1 MTRLRLILL
10 VFALAGS
17 TWGQSTLLSDASF
30 QGIDAGSAHDL
41 NIQHAGGT
49 PAPDTTFQR
58 IGVTADLP
66 VFYAEVKQ
74 TVTFPGSWLAASGRN
89 FAEWR
94 SATRQ
99 IVFDHL
105 LAEPPRASFQPVTLA
120 EEDRGSYTAR
130 KVVFNLNG
138 WSRVLGY
145 LLVPK
150 GEGPFP
156 AVLLLHDHGARFDI
170 GKEKMVR
177 PFQVDPARLQAAEE
191 WVRGGYG
198 ARFVGDELA
207 RRGYLCLAVDA
218 LNWGD
223 RGGAG
228 KEGQQ
233 ALASNLFNLGISLAG
248 LVAWEDLAALRFLS
262 SLPEADTT
270 RIAAIG
276 HSFGSYRAWQL
287 AALSEK
293 IRAAVCICWM
303 AGRMELMVPGNN
315 LTKGQS
321 AYTTLHPGLTRLL
334 DYPDVASLACP
345 RALLF
350 FNGEDDHLFPQ
361 PAARAAFDK
370 MRRIWEEQ
378 GAGERLVTRFWPGGH
393 QFSREMQEA
402 AFDWLDGQL
411 GRR

>member
-1 MTRLRLILL
+1 MILSGAILIAGA
-10 VFALAGS
+10 ALA
-17 TWGQSTLLSDASF
+17 QPVFL
-30 QGIDAGSAHDL
+30 
-41 NIQHAGGT
+41 
-49 PAPDTTFQR
+49 PDTSFQR

-66 VFYAEVKQ
+66 VFYAEIKRGLN
-74 TVTFPGSWLAASGRN
+74 FPCSWLSGAYSD
-89 FAEWR
+89 FDAWR
-94 SATRQ
+94 SQTRQ
-99 IVFDHL
+99 LVFDHL
-105 LAEPPRASFQPVTLA
+105 LTEPPRASFQPVTIA

-156 AVLLLHDHGARFDI
+156 AVLLLHDHGAKFDI

-177 PFQVDPARLQAAEE
+177 PFGESPARIASAQQ
-191 WVRGGYG
+191 WVASGYG
-198 ARFVGDELA
+198 GRFVGDELA

-223 RGGAG
+223 RAGAG

-233 ALASNLFNLGISLAG
+233 ALASNLLNMGMSLAG
-248 LVAWEDLAALRFLS
+248 LTAWEDLAALRFLATR
-262 SLPEADTT
+262 PEADTT
-270 RIAAIG
+270 RMAAIG

-287 AALSEK
+287 AALSEQ

-303 AGRMELMVPGNN
+303 AGRSELLVPGNN

-321 AYTTLHPGLTRLL
+321 SYTTLHPGLTRLL

-350 FNGEDDHLFPQ
+350 YNGEDDHLFPWL
-361 PAARAAFDK
+361 AARAAFDK

-378 GAGERLVTRFWPGGH
+378 GAGDRLETRFWPGGH
-393 QFSREMQEA
+393 QFSLEMQEA
-402 AFDWLDGQL
+402 AFAWLDEQL
-411 GRR
+411 GRRPFNR

>member
-1 MTRLRLILL
+1 MIPKYAMLLSGAILIAGA
-10 VFALAGS
+10 ALA
-17 TWGQSTLLSDASF
+17 QPVFL
-30 QGIDAGSAHDL
+30 
-41 NIQHAGGT
+41 
-49 PAPDTTFQR
+49 PDTSFQR

-66 VFYAEVKQ
+66 VFYAEIKRGLN
-74 TVTFPGSWLAASGRN
+74 FPCSWLSGAYSD
-89 FAEWR
+89 FDAWR
-94 SATRQ
+94 SQTRQ
-99 IVFDHL
+99 LVFDHL
-105 LAEPPRASFQPVTLA
+105 LTEPPRASFQPVTIA

-156 AVLLLHDHGARFDI
+156 AVLLLHDHGAKFDI

-177 PFQVDPARLQAAEE
+177 PFGESPARIASAQQ
-191 WVRGGYG
+191 WVASGYG
-198 ARFVGDELA
+198 GRFVGDELA

-223 RGGAG
+223 RAGAG

-233 ALASNLFNLGISLAG
+233 ALASNLLNMGMSLAG
-248 LVAWEDLAALRFLS
+248 LTAWEDLAALRFLATRA
-262 SLPEADTT
+262 EADTT
-270 RIAAIG
+270 RMAAIG

-287 AALSEK
+287 AALSEQ

-303 AGRMELMVPGNN
+303 AGRSELLVPGNI

-321 AYTTLHPGLTRLL
+321 SYTTLHPGLTRLL

-350 FNGEDDHLFPQ
+350 YNGEDDHLFPRL
-361 PAARAAFDK
+361 AARAAFDK

-378 GAGERLVTRFWPGGH
+378 GAGDRLETRFWPGGH
-393 QFSREMQEA
+393 QFSLEMQEA
-402 AFDWLDGQL
+402 AFAWLDEQL
-411 GRR
+411 GRRPFNR

>member
-1 MTRLRLILL
+1 MIPKYAMILSGAILIAGA
-10 VFALAGS
+10 ALA
-17 TWGQSTLLSDASF
+17 QPVFL
-30 QGIDAGSAHDL
+30 
-41 NIQHAGGT
+41 
-49 PAPDTTFQR
+49 PDTSFQR

-66 VFYAEVKQ
+66 VFYAEIKRGLN
-74 TVTFPGSWLAASGRN
+74 FPCSWLSGAYSD
-89 FAEWR
+89 FTGWR
-94 SATRQ
+94 SQTRQ
-99 IVFDHL
+99 LVFDHL
-105 LAEPPRASFQPVTLA
+105 LTEPPRASFQPVTLA
-120 EEDRGSYTAR
+120 VEDRGSYTAR

-156 AVLLLHDHGARFDI
+156 AVLLLHDHGAKFDI

-177 PFQVDPARLQAAEE
+177 PFGESPARIASAQQ
-191 WVRGGYG
+191 WVASGYG
-198 ARFVGDELA
+198 GRFVGDELA

-223 RGGAG
+223 RAGAG

-233 ALASNLFNLGISLAG
+233 ALASNLLNMGVSLAG
-248 LVAWEDLAALRFLS
+248 LTAWEDLAALRFLATR
-262 SLPEADTT
+262 PEADTT
-270 RIAAIG
+270 RMAAIG

-287 AALSEK
+287 AALSEQ

-303 AGRMELMVPGNN
+303 AGRSELLVPGNN

-321 AYTTLHPGLTRLL
+321 SYTTLHPGLTRLL

-350 FNGEDDHLFPQ
+350 YNGEDDHLFPRL
-361 PAARAAFDK
+361 AARAAFDK

-378 GAGERLVTRFWPGGH
+378 GAGDRLETRFWPGGH
-393 QFSREMQEA
+393 QFSLEMQEA
-402 AFDWLDGQL
+402 AFAWLDEQL
-411 GRR
+411 GRRPFNR

>member
-1 MTRLRLILL
+1 MILSGAILIAGA
-10 VFALAGS
+10 ALA
-17 TWGQSTLLSDASF
+17 QPVFL
-30 QGIDAGSAHDL
+30 
-41 NIQHAGGT
+41 
-49 PAPDTTFQR
+49 PDTSFQR

-66 VFYAEVKQ
+66 VFYAEIKRGLN
-74 TVTFPGSWLAASGRN
+74 FPCSWLSGAYSD
-89 FAEWR
+89 FDAWR
-94 SATRQ
+94 SQTRQ
-99 IVFDHL
+99 LVFDHL
-105 LAEPPRASFQPVTLA
+105 LTEPPRASFQPVTIA

-156 AVLLLHDHGARFDI
+156 AVLLLHDHGAKFDI

-177 PFQVDPARLQAAEE
+177 PFGESPARIASAQQ
-191 WVRGGYG
+191 WVASGYG
-198 ARFVGDELA
+198 GRFVGDELA
-207 RRGYLCLAVDA
+207 RRGYLCFATDA

-233 ALASNLFNLGISLAG
+233 ALASNLLNMGVSLAG
-248 LVAWEDLAALRFLS
+248 LTAWEDLAALRFLATR
-262 SLPEADTT
+262 PEADTT
-270 RIAAIG
+270 RMAAIG

-287 AALSEK
+287 AALSEQ

-303 AGRMELMVPGNN
+303 AGRSELLVPGNN

-321 AYTTLHPGLTRLL
+321 SYTTLHPGLTRLL

-350 FNGEDDHLFPQ
+350 YNGEDDHLFPRL
-361 PAARAAFDK
+361 AARAAFDK

-378 GAGERLVTRFWPGGH
+378 GAGNRLETRFWPGGH
-393 QFSREMQEA
+393 QFSLEMQEA
-402 AFDWLDGQL
+402 AFAWLDEQL
-411 GRR
+411 GRRPFNR

>member
-1 MTRLRLILL
+1 MIPKYAMILSGAILIAGA
-10 VFALAGS
+10 ALA
-17 TWGQSTLLSDASF
+17 QPVILPDAS
-30 QGIDAGSAHDL
+30 
-41 NIQHAGGT
+41 
-49 PAPDTTFQR
+49 FQR

-66 VFYAEVKQ
+66 VFYAEIKRGLN
-74 TVTFPGSWLAASGRN
+74 FPCSWLSGAYSD
-89 FAEWR
+89 FDAWR
-94 SATRQ
+94 SQTRQ
-99 IVFDHL
+99 LVFDHL
-105 LAEPPRASFQPVTLA
+105 LTEPPRASFQPVTIA

-156 AVLLLHDHGARFDI
+156 AVLLLHDHGAKFDI

-177 PFQVDPARLQAAEE
+177 PFGESPARIASAQQ
-191 WVRGGYG
+191 WVASGYG
-198 ARFVGDELA
+198 GRFVGDELA
-207 RRGYLCLAVDA
+207 RRGYLCFATDA

-233 ALASNLFNLGISLAG
+233 ALASNLLNMGVSLAG
-248 LVAWEDLAALRFLS
+248 LTAWEDLAALRFLATR
-262 SLPEADTT
+262 PEADTT
-270 RIAAIG
+270 RMAAIG

-287 AALSEK
+287 AALSEQ

-303 AGRMELMVPGNN
+303 AGRSELLVPGNN

-321 AYTTLHPGLTRLL
+321 SYTTLHPGLTRLL

-350 FNGEDDHLFPQ
+350 YNGEDDHLFPRL
-361 PAARAAFDK
+361 AARAAFDK

-378 GAGERLVTRFWPGGH
+378 GAGNRLETRFWPGGH
-393 QFSREMQEA
+393 QFSLEMQEA
-402 AFDWLDGQL
+402 AFAWLDEQL
-411 GRR
+411 GRRPFNR

>member
-1 MTRLRLILL
+1 MTPKYAMILSGAILIAGA
-10 VFALAGS
+10 ALA
-17 TWGQSTLLSDASF
+17 QPVFL
-30 QGIDAGSAHDL
+30 
-41 NIQHAGGT
+41 
-49 PAPDTTFQR
+49 PDTSFQR

-66 VFYAEVKQ
+66 VFYAEIKRGLN
-74 TVTFPGSWLAASGRN
+74 FPCSWLSGAYSD
-89 FAEWR
+89 FDAWR
-94 SATRQ
+94 SQTRQ
-99 IVFDHL
+99 LVFDHL
-105 LAEPPRASFQPVTLA
+105 LTEPPRASFQPVTIA

-156 AVLLLHDHGARFDI
+156 AVLLLHDHGAKFDI

-177 PFQVDPARLQAAEE
+177 PFGESPARIASAQQ
-191 WVRGGYG
+191 WVASGYG
-198 ARFVGDELA
+198 GRFVGDELA
-207 RRGYLCLAVDA
+207 RRGYLCFATDA

-233 ALASNLFNLGISLAG
+233 ALASNLLNMGVSLAG
-248 LVAWEDLAALRFLS
+248 LTAWEDLAALHFLATR
-262 SLPEADTT
+262 PEADTT
-270 RIAAIG
+270 RMAAIG

-287 AALSEK
+287 AALSEQ

-303 AGRMELMVPGNN
+303 AGRSELLVPGNN

-321 AYTTLHPGLTRLL
+321 SYTTLHPGLTRLL

-350 FNGEDDHLFPQ
+350 YNGEDDHLFPRL
-361 PAARAAFDK
+361 AARAAFDK

-378 GAGERLVTRFWPGGH
+378 GAGNRLETRFWPGGH
-393 QFSREMQEA
+393 QFSLEMQEA
-402 AFDWLDGQL
+402 AFAWLDEQL
-411 GRR
+411 GRRPFNR

>member
-1 MTRLRLILL
+1 MIPKYAMILSGAILIAGA
-10 VFALAGS
+10 ALA
-17 TWGQSTLLSDASF
+17 QPVFL
-30 QGIDAGSAHDL
+30 
-41 NIQHAGGT
+41 
-49 PAPDTTFQR
+49 PDTSFQR

-66 VFYAEVKQ
+66 VFYAEIKRGL
-74 TVTFPGSWLAASGRN
+74 TFPDSWLSGAYSD
-89 FAEWR
+89 FDAWR
-94 SATRQ
+94 SQTRQ
-99 IVFDHL
+99 LVFDHL
-105 LAEPPRASFQPVTLA
+105 LTEPPRASFQPVTIA

-156 AVLLLHDHGARFDI
+156 AVLLLHDHGAKFDI

-177 PFQVDPARLQAAEE
+177 PFGESPARIASAQQ
-191 WVRGGYG
+191 WVASGYG
-198 ARFVGDELA
+198 GRFVGDELA

-223 RGGAG
+223 RAGAG

-233 ALASNLFNLGISLAG
+233 ALASNLFNLGLSLAG
-248 LVAWEDLAALRFLS
+248 LTAWEDLAALRFLA
-262 SLPEADTT
+262 SLPETDTT
-270 RIAAIG
+270 RMAAIG

-287 AALSEK
+287 AALSEQ

-303 AGRMELMVPGNN
+303 AGRSELLVPGNN

-321 AYTTLHPGLTRLL
+321 SYTTLHPGLTRLL

-350 FNGEDDHLFPQ
+350 YNGEDDHLFPRL
-361 PAARAAFDK
+361 AARAAFDK

-378 GAGERLVTRFWPGGH
+378 GAGDRLETRFWPGGH
-393 QFSREMQEA
+393 QFSLEMQEA
-402 AFDWLDGQL
+402 AFAWLDEQL
-411 GRR
+411 GRRPFNR

>member
-1 MTRLRLILL
+1 MILSGAILIAGA
-10 VFALAGS
+10 ALA
-17 TWGQSTLLSDASF
+17 QPVFL
-30 QGIDAGSAHDL
+30 
-41 NIQHAGGT
+41 
-49 PAPDTTFQR
+49 PDTSFQR

-66 VFYAEVKQ
+66 VFYAEIKRGLN
-74 TVTFPGSWLAASGRN
+74 FPCSWLSGAYSD
-89 FAEWR
+89 FDAWR
-94 SATRQ
+94 SQTRQ
-99 IVFDHL
+99 LVFDHL
-105 LAEPPRASFQPVTLA
+105 LTEPPRASFQPVTIA

-156 AVLLLHDHGARFDI
+156 AVLLLHDHGAKFDI

-177 PFQVDPARLQAAEE
+177 PFGESPARIASAQQ
-191 WVRGGYG
+191 WVASGYG
-198 ARFVGDELA
+198 GRFVGDELA
-207 RRGYLCLAVDA
+207 RRGYLCFATDA

-233 ALASNLFNLGISLAG
+233 ALASNLLNMGVSLAG
-248 LVAWEDLAALRFLS
+248 LTAWEDLAALRFLA
-262 SLPEADTT
+262 SLVETDTT

-287 AALSEK
+287 TALSEQ

-303 AGRMELMVPGNN
+303 AGRSELLVPGNN

-321 AYTTLHPGLTRLL
+321 SYTTLHPGLTRLL

-350 FNGEDDHLFPQ
+350 YNGEDDHLFPRL
-361 PAARAAFDK
+361 AARAAFDK

-378 GAGERLVTRFWPGGH
+378 GAGNRLETRFWPGGH
-393 QFSREMQEA
+393 QFSLEMQEA
-402 AFDWLDGQL
+402 AFAWLDEQL
-411 GRR
+411 GRRPFNR

>member
-1 MTRLRLILL
+1 MTPKYAMILSGAILIAGA
-10 VFALAGS
+10 ALA
-17 TWGQSTLLSDASF
+17 QPVIL
-30 QGIDAGSAHDL
+30 
-41 NIQHAGGT
+41 
-49 PAPDTTFQR
+49 PDTSFQR

-66 VFYAEVKQ
+66 VFYAEIKRGLN
-74 TVTFPGSWLAASGRN
+74 FPCSWLSGAYSD
-89 FAEWR
+89 FDAWR
-94 SATRQ
+94 SQTRQ
-99 IVFDHL
+99 LVFDHL
-105 LAEPPRASFQPVTLA
+105 LTEPPRASFQPVTIA

-156 AVLLLHDHGARFDI
+156 AVLLLHDHGAKFDI

-177 PFQVDPARLQAAEE
+177 PFGESPARIASAQQ
-191 WVRGGYG
+191 WVASGYG
-198 ARFVGDELA
+198 GRFVGDELA
-207 RRGYLCLAVDA
+207 RRGYLCFATDA

-233 ALASNLFNLGISLAG
+233 ALASNLLNMGVSLAG
-248 LVAWEDLAALRFLS
+248 LTAWEDLAALRFLATR
-262 SLPEADTT
+262 PEADTT
-270 RIAAIG
+270 RMAAIG

-287 AALSEK
+287 AALSEQ

-303 AGRMELMVPGNN
+303 AGRSELLVPGNN

-321 AYTTLHPGLTRLL
+321 SYTTLHPGLTRLL

-350 FNGEDDHLFPQ
+350 YNGEDDHLFPRL
-361 PAARAAFDK
+361 AARAAFDK

-378 GAGERLVTRFWPGGH
+378 GAGDRLETRFWPGGH
-393 QFSREMQEA
+393 QFSLEMQEA
-402 AFDWLDGQL
+402 AFAWLDEQL
-411 GRR
+411 GRRPFNR

>member
-1 MTRLRLILL
+1 MTPKYAMILSGAILIAGA
-10 VFALAGS
+10 ALA
-17 TWGQSTLLSDASF
+17 QPVFL
-30 QGIDAGSAHDL
+30 
-41 NIQHAGGT
+41 
-49 PAPDTTFQR
+49 PDTSFQR

-66 VFYAEVKQ
+66 VFYAEIKRGLN
-74 TVTFPGSWLAASGRN
+74 FPCSWLSGAYSD
-89 FAEWR
+89 FDAWR
-94 SATRQ
+94 SQTRQ
-99 IVFDHL
+99 LVFDHL
-105 LAEPPRASFQPVTLA
+105 LTEPPRASFQPVTIA

-156 AVLLLHDHGARFDI
+156 AVLLLHDHGAKFDI

-177 PFQVDPARLQAAEE
+177 PFGESPARIASAQQ
-191 WVRGGYG
+191 WVASGYG
-198 ARFVGDELA
+198 GRFVGDELA
-207 RRGYLCLAVDA
+207 RRGYLCFATDA

-233 ALASNLFNLGISLAG
+233 ALASNLLNMGVSLAG
-248 LVAWEDLAALRFLS
+248 LTAWEDLAALRFLATR
-262 SLPEADTT
+262 PEADTT
-270 RIAAIG
+270 RMAAIG

-287 AALSEK
+287 AALSEQ

-303 AGRMELMVPGNN
+303 AGRSELLVPGNN

-321 AYTTLHPGLTRLL
+321 SYTTLHPGLTRLL

-350 FNGEDDHLFPQ
+350 YNGEDDHLFPRL
-361 PAARAAFDK
+361 AARAAFDK

-378 GAGERLVTRFWPGGH
+378 GAGDRLETRFWPGGH
-393 QFSREMQEA
+393 QFSLEMQEA
-402 AFDWLDGQL
+402 AFAWLDEQL
-411 GRR
+411 GRRPFNR

>member
-1 MTRLRLILL
+1 MTPKYAMILSGAILIAGA
-10 VFALAGS
+10 ALA
-17 TWGQSTLLSDASF
+17 QPVILPDAS
-30 QGIDAGSAHDL
+30 
-41 NIQHAGGT
+41 
-49 PAPDTTFQR
+49 FQR

-66 VFYAEVKQ
+66 VFYAEIKRGLN
-74 TVTFPGSWLAASGRN
+74 FPCSWLSGAYSD
-89 FAEWR
+89 FDAWR
-94 SATRQ
+94 SQTRQ
-99 IVFDHL
+99 LVFDHL
-105 LAEPPRASFQPVTLA
+105 LTEPPRASFQPVTIA

-156 AVLLLHDHGARFDI
+156 AVLLLHDHGAKFDI

-177 PFQVDPARLQAAEE
+177 PFGESPARIASAQQ
-191 WVRGGYG
+191 WVASGYG
-198 ARFVGDELA
+198 GRFVGDELA
-207 RRGYLCLAVDA
+207 RRGYLCFATDA

-233 ALASNLFNLGISLAG
+233 ALASNLLNMGVSLAG
-248 LVAWEDLAALRFLS
+248 LTAWEDLAALRFLATR
-262 SLPEADTT
+262 PEADTT
-270 RIAAIG
+270 RMAAIG

-287 AALSEK
+287 AALSEQ

-303 AGRMELMVPGNN
+303 AGRSELLVPGNN

-321 AYTTLHPGLTRLL
+321 SYTTLHPGLTRLL

-350 FNGEDDHLFPQ
+350 YNGEDDHLFPRL
-361 PAARAAFDK
+361 AARAAFDK

-378 GAGERLVTRFWPGGH
+378 GAGDRLETRFWPGGH
-393 QFSREMQEA
+393 QFSLEMQEA
-402 AFDWLDGQL
+402 AFAWLDEQL
-411 GRR
+411 GRRPFNR

>member
-1 MTRLRLILL
+1 MTPKYAMILSGAILIAGA
-10 VFALAGS
+10 ALA
-17 TWGQSTLLSDASF
+17 QPVFL
-30 QGIDAGSAHDL
+30 
-41 NIQHAGGT
+41 
-49 PAPDTTFQR
+49 PDTSFQR

-66 VFYAEVKQ
+66 VFYAEIKRGLN
-74 TVTFPGSWLAASGRN
+74 FPCSWLSGAYSD
-89 FAEWR
+89 FDAWR
-94 SATRQ
+94 SQTRQ
-99 IVFDHL
+99 LVFDHL
-105 LAEPPRASFQPVTLA
+105 LTEPPRASFQPVTIA

-156 AVLLLHDHGARFDI
+156 AVLLLHDHGAKFDI

-177 PFQVDPARLQAAEE
+177 PFGESPARIASAQQ
-191 WVRGGYG
+191 WVASGYG
-198 ARFVGDELA
+198 GRFVGDELA
-207 RRGYLCLAVDA
+207 RRGYLCFATDA

-233 ALASNLFNLGISLAG
+233 ALASNLLNMGVSLAG
-248 LVAWEDLAALRFLS
+248 LTAWEDLAALRFLATR
-262 SLPEADTT
+262 PEADTT
-270 RIAAIG
+270 RMAAIG

-287 AALSEK
+287 AALSEQ

-303 AGRMELMVPGNN
+303 AGRSELLVPGNN

-321 AYTTLHPGLTRLL
+321 SYTTLHPGLTRLL

-350 FNGEDDHLFPQ
+350 YNGEDDHLFPRL
-361 PAARAAFDK
+361 AARAAFDK

-378 GAGERLVTRFWPGGH
+378 GAGNRLETRFWPGGH
-393 QFSREMQEA
+393 QFSLEMQEA
-402 AFDWLDGQL
+402 AFAWLDEQL
-411 GRR
+411 GRRPFNR

>member
-1 MTRLRLILL
+1 MTPKYAMILSGAILIAGA
-10 VFALAGS
+10 ALA
-17 TWGQSTLLSDASF
+17 QPVILPDAS
-30 QGIDAGSAHDL
+30 
-41 NIQHAGGT
+41 
-49 PAPDTTFQR
+49 FQR

-66 VFYAEVKQ
+66 VFYAEIKRGLN
-74 TVTFPGSWLAASGRN
+74 FPCSWLSGAYSD
-89 FAEWR
+89 FDAWR
-94 SATRQ
+94 SQTRQ
-99 IVFDHL
+99 LVFDHL
-105 LAEPPRASFQPVTLA
+105 LTEPPRASFQPVTIA

-156 AVLLLHDHGARFDI
+156 AVLLLHDHGAKFDI

-177 PFQVDPARLQAAEE
+177 PFGESPARIASAQQ
-191 WVRGGYG
+191 WVASGYG
-198 ARFVGDELA
+198 GRFVGDELA
-207 RRGYLCLAVDA
+207 RRGYLCFATDA

-233 ALASNLFNLGISLAG
+233 ALASNLLNMGVSLAG
-248 LVAWEDLAALRFLS
+248 LTAWEDLAALRFLATR
-262 SLPEADTT
+262 PEADTT
-270 RIAAIG
+270 RMAAIG

-287 AALSEK
+287 AALSEQ

-303 AGRMELMVPGNN
+303 AGRSELLVPGNN

-321 AYTTLHPGLTRLL
+321 SYTTLHPGLTRLL

-350 FNGEDDHLFPQ
+350 YNGEDDHLFPRL
-361 PAARAAFDK
+361 AARAAFDK

-378 GAGERLVTRFWPGGH
+378 GAGNRLETRFWPGGH
-393 QFSREMQEA
+393 QFSLEMQEA
-402 AFDWLDGQL
+402 AFAWLDEQL
-411 GRR
+411 GRRPFNR